1 MEDNKKKSK
10 LTIRS
15 FSVNKESY
23 ELLTNIAEEED
34 VSVSHIVRSLIDQYL
49 SSHRSSNK
57 ENKQQTNP

>member
-1 MEDNKKKSK
+1 MEDNKKVSK

-23 ELLTNIAEEED
+23 ELLTAIAEEED

-49 SSHRSSNK
+49 STYRTSNK
-57 ENKQQTNP
+57 ENKQQTTP